1 VNELSEITLDLSH
14 VEGGLSLII
23 NERTSNTLFELADA
37 QENGEARYQLK
48 EGNFYD
54 YELSNTEYHLE
65 DPFDNIIQPH
75 RRISHIGRISPNIYV
90 GTLEIPLLKKGSSE
104 AITKIRLEIQSVKSG
119 YRDDYRDMLEL
130 ITEKCTDLLLQAN
143 SPVSQ
148 HFEID
153 YTINSQSLY
162 QKFAFIKSVIGT
174 DEFAEAI
181 HRIVTAPVTKWTE
194 TTEEKDIRN
203 TRRFSNSN
211 RKEILKGGKRTKLP
225 ESHHLRSYGIDTLPE
240 RITSIRKTDSVDT
253 PENRFIKH
261 ALENF
266 LKLCTDINNKA
277 KEFGHKKMENESE
290 LLIREL
296 EGQLHHT
303 VFKDISRPTTLK
315 LNSPVLQRKE
325 GYREVLRVWL
335 MFDLAAK
342 LIWKGGDDIYS
353 GGKKDIATLYEYWL
367 FFKLLDLFQSIF
379 EIEPKDISDLIKE
392 TPDGL
397 NLQIKQGKFTAL
409 RGVYDSGNRKLNI
422 RFNYNRSFNGKKTYP
437 ESGSWT
443 TTLRPDYTLSFWP
456 FGISELEAEKQ
467 ELIVHVHFD
476 AKYKIANL
484 SDFLSQN
491 GNSNSQDFGEI
502 KPFDLEE
509 VKWGLISETLVKNN
523 LAVWNSKKQLKLK
536 SLFWE
541 EMQEFGIFRNEL
553 FDDLVTNIQQS
564 VFNEEKV
571 ENRKGVYKNA
581 DLLKMHAYKD
591 AIRRT
596 GGAYVLY
603 PGDKSINQKGFHEII
618 PGLGAFPVKPSK
630 TDSGI
635 GELKAFILEIIEHF
649 INRASQRE
657 KIAFRT
663 FEIYENPP
671 KSDNAINEPLPEPYN
686 TNRALI
692 PDDTFVLVGYYNSR
706 EQYDWIQATGLYNFR
721 MGSGAGSLI
730 LDKETVSS
738 KYLLL
743 HTSGDTDSG
752 NLWRI
757 VSRGPKVFSKD
768 DLIRKDYPSPS
779 QENYLVIE
787 IKPVTDTE
795 FENVSWDFKK
805 LSNYSSGRASAFPFT
820 TSLTELMKNKI
831 RKTATTNIQ
840 LPINTK

>member
-1 VNELSEITLDLSH
+1 MKSISNIEIKLNSVKEGLRIWIDARKPDSLFDAEENAIENNEARIQL
-14 VEGGLSLII
+14 VEGC
-23 NERTSNTLFELADA
+23 
-37 QENGEARYQLK
+37 Y
-48 EGNFYD
+48 YD
-54 YELSNTEYHLE
+54 YQISDSGFVLGDIGE
-65 DPFDNIIQPH
+65 NIIQQH
-75 RRISHIGRISPNIYV
+75 KRTANLGTIAPNIFV
-90 GTLEIPLLKKGSSE
+90 GTLPIPLLDRHTSE
-104 AITKIRLEIQSVKSG
+104 ELCKIELEVQSVKSG
-119 YRDDYRDMLEL
+119 YRNDYRDMLEL

-153 YTINSQSLY
+153 YTKASQTLY

-203 TRRFSNSN
+203 ARRFSNAN
-211 RKEILKGGKRTKLP
+211 IKEILKGGRRTKLP
-225 ESHHLRSYGIDTLPE
+225 ETHYLRSYGIDTLPE
-240 RITSIRKTDSVDT
+240 RITTIRKTDSVDT

-266 LKLCTDINNKA
+266 LKFCTDINNKA
-277 KEFGHKKMENESE
+277 KEFGHKKMETESG
-290 LLIREL
+290 LMIREL
-296 EGQLHHT
+296 ESQLHHT
-303 VFKDISRPTTLK
+303 VFKDISRPTILK

-409 RGVYDSGNRKLNI
+409 RGIYDSGNRKLNI
-422 RFNYNRSFNGKKTYP
+422 RFSYNRSFTGKKTYP
-437 ESGSWT
+437 NSGSWT

-456 FGISELEAEKQ
+456 NGISEAESEKQ

-484 SDFLSQN
+484 TDFLEQN
-491 GNSNSQDFGEI
+491 TEN
-502 KPFDLEE
+502 DL
-509 VKWGLISETLVKNN
+509 
-523 LAVWNSKKQLKLK
+523 
-536 SLFWE
+536 
-541 EMQEFGIFRNEL
+541 
-553 FDDLVTNIQQS
+553 D
-564 VFNEEKV
+564 EEKK
-571 ENRKGVYKNA
+571 ENRKGIYKNA

-630 TDSGI
+630 TDNGI

-657 KIAFRT
+657 KIAYRT
-663 FEIYENPP
+663 FDIYKNPP
-671 KSDNAINEPLPEPYN
+671 ESNNVIKEQLPEPYN
-686 TNRALI
+686 TNRDLL
-692 PDDTFVLVGYYNSR
+692 PDDTFVLVGYFKSDTHF
-706 EQYDWIQATGLYNFR
+706 DWIKSKKLYNFR
-721 MGSGAGSLI
+721 MDNAKGALT
-730 LDKETVSS
+730 LTKETISS

-743 HTSGDTDSG
+743 HTSGNESSG
-752 NLWRI
+752 ELWEIIGKGFR
-757 VSRGPKVFSKD
+757 VTSKET
-768 DLIRKDYPSPS
+768 LKRLNYPSPS
-779 QENYLVIE
+779 QRNYLVVKIAKVE
-787 IKPVTDTE
+787 NLE
-795 FENVSWDFKK
+795 FKNVKWDFRK
-805 LSNYSSGRASAFPFT
+805 LYNYSIGRASAFPFT

-831 RKTATTNIQ
+831 R
-840 LPINTK
+840 

>member
-1 VNELSEITLDLSH
+1 MKSVSNIEINLDFVKDGLRLWIDARRPDSLFDAEENASEHNEARFQL
-14 VEGGLSLII
+14 VEGCLYDFQISDPYFVLG
-23 NERTSNTLFELADA
+23 DV
-37 QENGEARYQLK
+37 GE
-48 EGNFYD
+48 
-54 YELSNTEYHLE
+54 
-65 DPFDNIIQPH
+65 NIIQQH
-75 RRISHIGRISPNIYV
+75 KRTKNLGTIAPNIFV
-90 GTLEIPLLKKGSSE
+90 GTLSIPLLEKESSQE
-104 AITKIRLEIQSVKSG
+104 RCKVELEVQSIKSG

-153 YTINSQSLY
+153 YTKDSQTLY

-203 TRRFSNSN
+203 ARRFSNSN
-211 RKEILKGGKRTKLP
+211 IKEILKGGKRTKLP

-240 RITSIRKTDSVDT
+240 RITTIRKTDSVDT

-266 LKLCTDINNKA
+266 LKFCTDINNKA
-277 KEFGHKKMENESE
+277 KQFGHKKMKNESE
-290 LLIREL
+290 FLIREL

-379 EIEPKDISDLIKE
+379 EIEPNDTSDLIKE

-397 NLQIKQGKFTAL
+397 NLQIKQGKYTAL

-422 RFNYNRSFNGKKTYP
+422 RFNYNRSFSGRKNYP
-437 ESGSWT
+437 DSGSWT

-456 FGISELEAEKQ
+456 FGISETEAEKQ

-484 SDFLSQN
+484 TDFLEQN
-491 GNSNSQDFGEI
+491 TEN
-502 KPFDLEE
+502 DL
-509 VKWGLISETLVKNN
+509 
-523 LAVWNSKKQLKLK
+523 
-536 SLFWE
+536 
-541 EMQEFGIFRNEL
+541 
-553 FDDLVTNIQQS
+553 D
-564 VFNEEKV
+564 EEKA
-571 ENRKGVYKNA
+571 ENRKGIYKNA

-663 FEIYENPP
+663 FDIYKNPP
-671 KSDNAINEPLPEPYN
+671 ESDNTVKEPLPEPYN
-686 TNRALI
+686 TNRDLI
-692 PDDTFVLVGYYNSR
+692 PDDTFVLVGYYNSV
-706 EQYDWIQATGLYNFR
+706 EQYDWIQRTGLYNFR
-721 MGSGAGSLI
+721 MGSGSGSLV

-752 NLWRI
+752 NLWKI

-768 DLIRKDYPSPS
+768 DLIRKGYPAPS
-779 QENYLVIE
+779 QDNYLVIQIE
-787 IKPVTDTE
+787 PVTDTE
-795 FENVSWDFKK
+795 FENVSWDFRK
-805 LSNYSSGRASAFPFT
+805 LSNYSTGRASAFPFT
-820 TSLTELMKNKI
+820 SSLTELMKNKI
-831 RKTATTNIQ
+831 R
-840 LPINTK
+840 

>member
-1 VNELSEITLDLSH
+1 MKSVSNIEINLDS
-14 VEGGLSLII
+14 VREGLRLWIDARRSDSLY
-23 NERTSNTLFELADA
+23 DA
-37 QENGEARYQLK
+37 ETDAEQHNEARYQLV
-48 EGNFYD
+48 EGCLYD
-54 YELSNTEYHLE
+54 FQINDAQYILGDVGE
-65 DPFDNIIQPH
+65 NIVQQHKRTPNLGTIA
-75 RRISHIGRISPNIYV
+75 PNIFV
-90 GTLEIPLLKKGSSE
+90 GTLSIPLLRKESQE
-104 AITKIRLEIQSVKSG
+104 ECTKIDLEVQSIKSG

-153 YTINSQSLY
+153 YTRDSQTLY

-174 DEFAEAI
+174 VEFSEAI

-203 TRRFSNSN
+203 ARRFSNAN
-211 RKEILKGGKRTKLP
+211 IKEILKGGKRTKIP
-225 ESHHLRSYGIDTLPE
+225 ETHYLKSYGIDTLPE
-240 RITSIRKTDSVDT
+240 RITTIRKADSVDT
-253 PENRFIKH
+253 PENRFVKH

-266 LKLCTDINNKA
+266 LKFCTDINTKA
-277 KEFGHKKMENESE
+277 KEFGHKKMQTESD
-290 LLIREL
+290 LMIREL
-296 EGQLHHT
+296 ESQLHHT

-342 LIWKGGDDIYS
+342 LIWNGGDDIYR

-379 EIEPKDISDLIKE
+379 EIDPKDISDLIKE

-409 RGVYDSGNRKLNI
+409 NGVYDSGSRKLNI
-422 RFNYNRSFNGKKTYP
+422 RFNYNRQFSGKKTYP
-437 ESGSWT
+437 DSGSWT

-456 FGISELEAEKQ
+456 HGISESQAEKQ

-484 SDFLSQN
+484 IDFLEKDTEN
-491 GNSNSQDFGEI
+491 
-502 KPFDLEE
+502 DL
-509 VKWGLISETLVKNN
+509 
-523 LAVWNSKKQLKLK
+523 
-536 SLFWE
+536 
-541 EMQEFGIFRNEL
+541 
-553 FDDLVTNIQQS
+553 D
-564 VFNEEKV
+564 EEKV
-571 ENRKGVYKNA
+571 ENRKGIYKNA

-603 PGDKSINQKGFHEII
+603 PGDKSIKQKGFHEII

-635 GELKAFILEIIEHF
+635 GELKAFVLEIIEHF

-657 KIAFRT
+657 KIAYKT
-663 FEIYENPP
+663 FDIYKNPP
-671 KSDNAINEPLPEPYN
+671 ESGNVVKELLPEPFN
-686 TNRALI
+686 NNRDLI
-692 PDDTFVLVGYYNSR
+692 PDDTFVLVGYYDSP
-706 EQYDWIQATGLYNFR
+706 EQYDWIQRTGLYNFR
-721 MGSGAGSLI
+721 MGSGAGSLT

-743 HTSGDTDSG
+743 HTSGDKDSG
-752 NLWRI
+752 DLWKI
-757 VSRGPKVFSKD
+757 VSRGPKVYSKE
-768 DLIRKDYPSPS
+768 DLIKKGYPSPS
-779 QENYLVIE
+779 QDNYLIIQIELVTDSEFQNVKWNFRALENY
-787 IKPVTDTE
+787 
-795 FENVSWDFKK
+795 SR
-805 LSNYSSGRASAFPFT
+805 GRQSAYPFT
-820 TSLTELMKNKI
+820 TNLTELMKTKI
-831 RKTATTNIQ
+831 
-840 LPINTK
+840 

>member
-1 VNELSEITLDLSH
+1 MRSVTNIEINLDSVQEGLRLWIDARRPDSLFDAEENAIEHNEARFQL
-14 VEGGLSLII
+14 VEGCLYDFQISASDFVLG
-23 NERTSNTLFELADA
+23 NV
-37 QENGEARYQLK
+37 GE
-48 EGNFYD
+48 
-54 YELSNTEYHLE
+54 
-65 DPFDNIIQPH
+65 NIIQQH
-75 RRISHIGRISPNIYV
+75 KRTKNLGTIAPNIFV
-90 GTLEIPLLKKGSSE
+90 GTLSIPILDKDTSE
-104 AITKIRLEIQSVKSG
+104 EFCKVELEVQSIKSG

-153 YTINSQSLY
+153 YTRDSQTLY

-203 TRRFSNSN
+203 ARRFSNTN
-211 RKEILKGGKRTKLP
+211 IKELLKGSKRTKLP
-225 ESHHLRSYGIDTLPE
+225 ETHYLRSYGIDTLPE
-240 RITSIRKTDSVDT
+240 RITTIRKTDSVDT

-266 LKLCTDINNKA
+266 LKFCIDINNKA
-277 KEFGHKKMENESE
+277 KEVGHTKMENESE

-296 EGQLHHT
+296 ESQLHHT
-303 VFKDISRPTTLK
+303 VFKNISRPTILK

-325 GYREVLRVWL
+325 GYREVLRVWF

-379 EIEPKDISDLIKE
+379 EIEPKDISDLITE
-392 TPDGL
+392 TSDGL

-422 RFNYNRSFNGKKTYP
+422 CFNYNRTFSGNRSYP
-437 ESGSWT
+437 DPGSWT

-456 FGISELEAEKQ
+456 YGISEIEAENQ

-484 SDFLSQN
+484 TDFLERN
-491 GNSNSQDFGEI
+491 NEGNID
-502 KPFDLEE
+502 
-509 VKWGLISETLVKNN
+509 
-523 LAVWNSKKQLKLK
+523 A
-536 SLFWE
+536 
-541 EMQEFGIFRNEL
+541 
-553 FDDLVTNIQQS
+553 
-564 VFNEEKV
+564 EKA
-571 ENRKGVYKNA
+571 ENREGIYKNA

-603 PGDKSINQKGFHEII
+603 PGDKHINRKGFHEII

-630 TDSGI
+630 TDNGI

-657 KIAFRT
+657 KIAYRT
-663 FEIYENPP
+663 FDIYRNPP
-671 KSDNAINEPLPEPYN
+671 KSNYIVKKQLPEPFN
-686 TNRALI
+686 NNRDLLPDETN
-692 PDDTFVLVGYYNSR
+692 VLVGVYKSNEHYK
-706 EQYDWIQATGLYNFR
+706 WIVRNKLYNFR
-721 MGSGAGSLI
+721 MDGTRGALV
-730 LDKETVSS
+730 LTKEALTA
-738 KYLLL
+738 KFLLL
-743 HTSGDTDSG
+743 HNSNSDITGE
-752 NLWRI
+752 LWKIKREGFR
-757 VSRGPKVFSKD
+757 VTGKKT
-768 DLIRKDYPSPS
+768 LIRLGYPNPGR
-779 QENYLVIE
+779 ENYLIVRIE
-787 IKPVTDTE
+787 KVKDQE
-795 FENVSWDFKK
+795 FNGKKWEISK
-805 LSNYSSGRASAFPFT
+805 LSQNKKGRDKSFPFT
-820 TSLTELMKNKI
+820 TNLSELMLNLV
-831 RKTATTNIQ
+831 T
-840 LPINTK
+840 

>member
-1 VNELSEITLDLSH
+1 MKSVSNIEINLDSVKDGLRLWVDARRPDSLFDAEENASEHNEARFQL
-14 VEGGLSLII
+14 VEGCLYDFQISDPDFVLG
-23 NERTSNTLFELADA
+23 DV
-37 QENGEARYQLK
+37 GE
-48 EGNFYD
+48 
-54 YELSNTEYHLE
+54 
-65 DPFDNIIQPH
+65 NIIQQH
-75 RRISHIGRISPNIYV
+75 KRTKNLGTIAPNIFV
-90 GTLEIPLLKKGSSE
+90 GTLSIPLLEKESNQERCKVE
-104 AITKIRLEIQSVKSG
+104 LEVQSIKSG

-153 YTINSQSLY
+153 YTKDSQTLY

-203 TRRFSNSN
+203 ARRFSNTN
-211 RKEILKGGKRTKLP
+211 IKEILKGSKRTKLP
-225 ESHHLRSYGIDTLPE
+225 ESHYLRSYGIGTLPE
-240 RITSIRKTDSVDT
+240 RITTIRKTDSVDT

-266 LKLCTDINNKA
+266 LKFCTDINNKA
-277 KEFGHKKMENESE
+277 KEFRHKKMENESE

-303 VFKDISRPTTLK
+303 LFKDISRPTTLK

-379 EIEPKDISDLIKE
+379 DIEPKDISDLIKE

-409 RGVYDSGNRKLNI
+409 RGVYDSGSRKLNI
-422 RFNYNRSFNGKKTYP
+422 RFNYNRSFSGKNTYP
-437 ESGSWT
+437 DSGSWT

-456 FGISELEAEKQ
+456 FGISETEAEKQ

-484 SDFLSQN
+484 TDFLERN
-491 GNSNSQDFGEI
+491 TDN
-502 KPFDLEE
+502 DL
-509 VKWGLISETLVKNN
+509 
-523 LAVWNSKKQLKLK
+523 
-536 SLFWE
+536 
-541 EMQEFGIFRNEL
+541 
-553 FDDLVTNIQQS
+553 D
-564 VFNEEKV
+564 EEKA
-571 ENRKGVYKNA
+571 ENRKGIYKNA

-657 KIAFRT
+657 KIAYRT
-663 FEIYENPP
+663 FDIYKNPP
-671 KSDNAINEPLPEPYN
+671 ESENVVKEPLPEPYN
-686 TNRALI
+686 TNRDLI
-692 PDDTFVLVGYYNSR
+692 PDDTFILVGYYNSP
-706 EQYDWIQATGLYNFR
+706 EQYNWIQQKGLYNFR
-721 MGSGAGSLI
+721 MGSGTGSLI

-743 HTSGDTDSG
+743 HTIGDTDSG
-752 NLWRI
+752 DLWRI
-757 VSRGPKVFSKD
+757 VSKGPKVYSKA
-768 DLIRKDYPSPS
+768 DLIRKGYPSPS
-779 QENYLVIE
+779 QDNYLVIQIE
-787 IKPVTDTE
+787 PVTDSE
-795 FENVSWDFKK
+795 FENVSWNFRE
-805 LSNYSSGRASAFPFT
+805 LSNYSTGRASAFPFT
-820 TSLTELMKNKI
+820 TSLSELMKTKI
-831 RKTATTNIQ
+831 R
-840 LPINTK
+840 

>member
-1 VNELSEITLDLSH
+1 MARTLSEISIDLSH
-14 VEGGLSLII
+14 VENNLSLII
-23 NERTSNTLFELADA
+23 NERSPNTLFIAEDA
-37 QENGEARYQLK
+37 IENGEAMYQLK
-48 EGNFYD
+48 EGCFYD
-54 YELSNTEYHLE
+54 YELSIPDYSLS
-65 DPFDNIIQPH
+65 DPYDNIIQSH
-75 RRISHIGRISPNIYV
+75 KRIQYIGRIAPNIYV
-90 GTLEIPLLKKGSSE
+90 GTLEIPLCKKGE
-104 AITKIRLEIQSVKSG
+104 TNPIDVVRLEVQSVKSD

-143 SPVSQ
+143 SPVYQ

-153 YTINSQSLY
+153 YTKNPQTLY

-181 HRIVTAPVTKWTE
+181 HRIVTAPVTRWTE

-203 TRRFSNSN
+203 ARRFSNTN
-211 RKEILKGGKRTKLP
+211 IKEILKGSKRTKLP
-225 ESHHLRSYGIDTLPE
+225 DTHYLKNDGIDTLPE
-240 RITSIRKTDSVDT
+240 RITTIRKTDSVDT

-266 LKLCTDINNKA
+266 LKFCTDINIKA
-277 KEFGHKKMENESE
+277 KDYGHKKMENESE

-296 EGQLHHT
+296 ESQLHHA

-367 FFKLLDLFQSIF
+367 FFKLLDLFQHTF
-379 EIEPKDISDLIKE
+379 EIEPKNISELIKE

-409 RGVYDSGNRKLNI
+409 NGIYDSGSRKLNI
-422 RFNYNRSFNGKKTYP
+422 RFNYNRSFSGKKNYP
-437 ESGSWT
+437 DSGSWT

-456 FGISELEAEKQ
+456 HGISETQAEKQ

-484 SDFLSQN
+484 TDFMEQN
-491 GNSNSQDFGEI
+491 IEI
-502 KPFDLEE
+502 DL
-509 VKWGLISETLVKNN
+509 
-523 LAVWNSKKQLKLK
+523 
-536 SLFWE
+536 
-541 EMQEFGIFRNEL
+541 
-553 FDDLVTNIQQS
+553 
-564 VFNEEKV
+564 NEEKT
-571 ENRKGVYKNA
+571 ENRKGIYKNA

-618 PGLGAFPVKPSK
+618 PGLGAFTVKPSK

-657 KIAFRT
+657 KIAYRT
-663 FEIYENPP
+663 FDIYKNPP
-671 KSDNAINEPLPEPYN
+671 ESDNVVKEPLPEPYN
-686 TNRALI
+686 TNRDLI
-692 PDDTFVLVGYYNSR
+692 PDDTFVLVGYYNSQ
-706 EQYDWIQATGLYNFR
+706 EQYDWIQRTGLYNFR
-721 MGSGAGSLI
+721 MGSGAGSLV

-743 HTSGDTDSG
+743 HTSGDTNSG
-752 NLWRI
+752 DLWKI
-757 VSRGPKVFSKD
+757 VSRGPKV
-768 DLIRKDYPSPS
+768 
-779 QENYLVIE
+779 
-787 IKPVTDTE
+787 
-795 FENVSWDFKK
+795 
-805 LSNYSSGRASAFPFT
+805 
-820 TSLTELMKNKI
+820 
-831 RKTATTNIQ
+831 
-840 LPINTK
+840 

>member
-1 VNELSEITLDLSH
+1 MKSESNIEINLDSIQ
-14 VEGGLSLII
+14 EGLRLWIDSRRPDSL
-23 NERTSNTLFELADA
+23 FDA
-37 QENGEARYQLK
+37 QENASEHNEARFQLV
-48 EGNFYD
+48 EGCYYD
-54 YELSNTEYHLE
+54 FQIS
-65 DPFDNIIQPH
+65 DPEFILGDVGENIIQQH
-75 RRISHIGRISPNIYV
+75 KRTTNLGTIAPNIFV
-90 GTLEIPLLKKGSSE
+90 GTLSIPLLEKGSYQE
-104 AITKIRLEIQSVKSG
+104 RCKVELEVQSIKTG

-153 YTINSQSLY
+153 YTRDSQTLY
-162 QKFAFIKSVIGT
+162 QKFAFIKSIIGT
-174 DEFAEAI
+174 DEFTEAI
-181 HRIVTAPVTKWTE
+181 HRIVTAPVTKWAE

-203 TRRFSNSN
+203 ARRFSNTN
-211 RKEILKGGKRTKLP
+211 IKEILKVGKRNKLP
-225 ESHHLRSYGIDTLPE
+225 ETHYLRSYGIDTLPE
-240 RITSIRKTDSVDT
+240 RITTIRKTDSVNT

-266 LKLCTDINNKA
+266 LKFCTDINTKA
-277 KEFGHKKMENESE
+277 KEFGHKKMVNESE

-296 EGQLHHT
+296 ESHLHNS

-379 EIEPKDISDLIKE
+379 EIEPKGISDLIKE

-397 NLQIKQGKFTAL
+397 NLQIKQGKYTAL

-422 RFNYNRSFNGKKTYP
+422 RFNYNRSFSGKKNYP

-456 FGISELEAEKQ
+456 FGISETEAEKQ

-476 AKYKIANL
+476 AKYKIGNL
-484 SDFLSQN
+484 THFLEQN
-491 GNSNSQDFGEI
+491 TE
-502 KPFDLEE
+502 
-509 VKWGLISETLVKNN
+509 NN
-523 LAVWNSKKQLKLK
+523 L
-536 SLFWE
+536 
-541 EMQEFGIFRNEL
+541 
-553 FDDLVTNIQQS
+553 D
-564 VFNEEKV
+564 EEKA
-571 ENRKGVYKNA
+571 ENRKGIYKNA

-603 PGDKSINQKGFHEII
+603 PGDKTINQKGFHEII

-630 TDSGI
+630 TNSGI

-663 FEIYENPP
+663 FDIYRNPP
-671 KSDNAINEPLPEPYN
+671 ESDNVVKEPLPEPYN
-686 TNRALI
+686 TNRDLI
-692 PDDTFVLVGYYNSR
+692 PDDTFVLVGYYNSK
-706 EQYDWIQATGLYNFR
+706 EQYDWIKRSGLYNFR
-721 MGSGAGSLI
+721 MGSGTGSLI

-752 NLWRI
+752 DLWKI
-757 VSRGPKVFSKD
+757 VSRGPKVYSKD
-768 DLIRKDYPSPS
+768 DLIRKGYPTPS
-779 QENYLVIE
+779 QDNYLVIQIE
-787 IKPVTDTE
+787 PVTDSE
-795 FENVSWDFKK
+795 FENVSWNFRN
-805 LSNYSSGRASAFPFT
+805 LSNYSTGRASAFPFT

-831 RKTATTNIQ
+831 R
-840 LPINTK
+840 

>member
-1 VNELSEITLDLSH
+1 MKSVSNIEINLDSIQLGLRLWIDARRPDSLFDAKENANEHNEARFQL
-14 VEGGLSLII
+14 VEGCIYDFQI
-23 NERTSNTLFELADA
+23 SNPDFVLGDV
-37 QENGEARYQLK
+37 GE
-48 EGNFYD
+48 
-54 YELSNTEYHLE
+54 
-65 DPFDNIIQPH
+65 NIIQQH
-75 RRISHIGRISPNIYV
+75 KRTKNLGTIAPNIFV
-90 GTLEIPLLKKGSSE
+90 GTLSIPILDKDTSE
-104 AITKIRLEIQSVKSG
+104 EFCKVELEVQSIKSG

-143 SPVSQ
+143 SPISQ

-153 YTINSQSLY
+153 YTKDGETLY
-162 QKFAFIKSVIGT
+162 QKFAFIKSVVGT
-174 DEFAEAI
+174 YEFAEAI

-203 TRRFSNSN
+203 ARRFSNTN
-211 RKEILKGGKRTKLP
+211 IKELLKGSKRTKLP
-225 ESHHLRSYGIDTLPE
+225 ETHYLRSYGIDNLTE
-240 RITSIRKTDSVDT
+240 RITTIRKTDSLDT

-266 LKLCTDINNKA
+266 LKFCIDINNKA
-277 KEFGHKKMENESE
+277 KKFGHKKMENEST

-296 EGQLHHT
+296 ESQLHHAF
-303 VFKDISRPTTLK
+303 FKEISRPTTLK

-342 LIWKGGDDIYS
+342 LIWKGGEDIYS

-379 EIEPKDISDLIKE
+379 KIEPKDISDLITE
-392 TPDGL
+392 TSDGL
-397 NLQIKQGKFTAL
+397 NLQIRQGKFTAL
-409 RGVYDSGNRKLNI
+409 QGVYNSGSRKLNI
-422 RFNYNRSFNGKKTYP
+422 CFNYNRTFCGKKSYP
-437 ESGSWT
+437 DSGSWT

-456 FGISELEAEKQ
+456 FGISESEAEQQ

-476 AKYKIANL
+476 AKYKIANMT
-484 SDFLSQN
+484 DFLEHN
-491 GNSNSQDFGEI
+491 TEN
-502 KPFDLEE
+502 DLD
-509 VKWGLISETLVKNN
+509 K
-523 LAVWNSKKQLKLK
+523 
-536 SLFWE
+536 
-541 EMQEFGIFRNEL
+541 
-553 FDDLVTNIQQS
+553 
-564 VFNEEKV
+564 EKA
-571 ENRKGVYKNA
+571 ENRKGIYKNA

-635 GELKAFILEIIEHF
+635 GELKSFILKIIEHF

-663 FEIYENPP
+663 FDIYKNPP
-671 KSDNAINEPLPEPYN
+671 ETDDVVKEPLPENFN
-686 TNRALI
+686 TNRDLI
-692 PDDTFVLVGYYNSR
+692 PDETFVLIGYYNSR
-706 EQYDWIQATGLYNFR
+706 EQYDWILRTGLYNFR
-721 MGSGAGSLI
+721 MGSGTGSLV

-743 HTSGDTDSG
+743 HTSGDTDSY
-752 NLWRI
+752 NLWKI

-768 DLIRKDYPSPS
+768 DLIKKGYPTPS
-779 QENYLVIE
+779 QDNYLVIQ
-787 IKPVTDTE
+787 IAPVTDSE
-795 FENVSWDFKK
+795 FENVSWDFRE

-820 TSLTELMKNKI
+820 TSLSELMKNKV
-831 RKTATTNIQ
+831 R
-840 LPINTK
+840 

>member
-1 VNELSEITLDLSH
+1 MKSVSNIEINLDS
-14 VEGGLSLII
+14 VREGLRLWIDARRSDSLY
-23 NERTSNTLFELADA
+23 DA
-37 QENGEARYQLK
+37 ETDAEQHNEARYQLL
-48 EGNFYD
+48 EGFLYD
-54 YELSNTEYHLE
+54 FQINDAQYILGDVGE
-65 DPFDNIIQPH
+65 NIVQQHKRTPNLGTIA
-75 RRISHIGRISPNIYV
+75 PNIFV
-90 GTLEIPLLKKGSSE
+90 GTLSIPLLRKESQE
-104 AITKIRLEIQSVKSG
+104 ECTKIDLEVQSIKSG

-153 YTINSQSLY
+153 YTRDSQTLY

-174 DEFAEAI
+174 VEFSEAI

-203 TRRFSNSN
+203 ARRFSNAN
-211 RKEILKGGKRTKLP
+211 IKEILKGGKRTKIP
-225 ESHHLRSYGIDTLPE
+225 ETHYLKSYGIDTLPE
-240 RITSIRKTDSVDT
+240 RITTIRKADSVDT
-253 PENRFIKH
+253 PENRFVKH

-266 LKLCTDINNKA
+266 LKFCTDINTKA
-277 KEFGHKKMENESE
+277 KEFGHKKMQTESD
-290 LLIREL
+290 LMIREL
-296 EGQLHHT
+296 ESQLHHT

-342 LIWKGGDDIYS
+342 LIWNGGDDIYR

-379 EIEPKDISDLIKE
+379 EIDPKDISDLIKE

-409 RGVYDSGNRKLNI
+409 NGVYDSGSRKLNI
-422 RFNYNRSFNGKKTYP
+422 RFNYNRQFSGKKTYP
-437 ESGSWT
+437 DSGSWT

-456 FGISELEAEKQ
+456 HGISESQAEKQ

-484 SDFLSQN
+484 IDFLEKDTEN
-491 GNSNSQDFGEI
+491 
-502 KPFDLEE
+502 DL
-509 VKWGLISETLVKNN
+509 
-523 LAVWNSKKQLKLK
+523 
-536 SLFWE
+536 
-541 EMQEFGIFRNEL
+541 
-553 FDDLVTNIQQS
+553 D
-564 VFNEEKV
+564 EEKV
-571 ENRKGVYKNA
+571 ENRKGIYKNA

-603 PGDKSINQKGFHEII
+603 PGDKSIKQKGFHEII

-635 GELKAFILEIIEHF
+635 GELKAFVLEIIEHF

-657 KIAFRT
+657 KIAYKT
-663 FEIYENPP
+663 FDIYKNPP
-671 KSDNAINEPLPEPYN
+671 ESGNVVKELLPEPFN
-686 TNRALI
+686 NNRDLI
-692 PDDTFVLVGYYNSR
+692 PDDTFVLVGYYDSP
-706 EQYDWIQATGLYNFR
+706 EQYDWIQRTGLYNFR
-721 MGSGAGSLI
+721 MGSGAGSLT

-743 HTSGDTDSG
+743 HTSGDKDSG
-752 NLWRI
+752 DLWKI
-757 VSRGPKVFSKD
+757 VSRGPKVYSKE
-768 DLIRKDYPSPS
+768 DLIKKGYPSPS
-779 QENYLVIE
+779 QDNYLIIQIE
-787 IKPVTDTE
+787 LVTDSE
-795 FENVSWDFKK
+795 FENVKWNFRA
-805 LSNYSSGRASAFPFT
+805 LENYSRGRQSAYPFT
-820 TSLTELMKNKI
+820 TNLTELMKTKI
-831 RKTATTNIQ
+831 
-840 LPINTK
+840 

>member
-1 VNELSEITLDLSH
+1 MKKVANIEINLDS
-14 VEGGLSLII
+14 VQDGLRLWIDA
-23 NERTSNTLFELADA
+23 RRPDTLFDA
-37 QENGEARYQLK
+37 EENASDHNEARYQLV
-48 EGNFYD
+48 EGCLYD
-54 YELSNTEYHLE
+54 FQIS
-65 DPFDNIIQPH
+65 DPQYVLGDVGENIVQPH
-75 RRISHIGRISPNIYV
+75 KRTPNLGTIAPNIFV
-90 GTLEIPLLKKGSSE
+90 GTLSIPLLEKE
-104 AITKIRLEIQSVKSG
+104 TLQECTKIDLEVQSVKSG

-130 ITEKCTDLLLQAN
+130 ITEKCTDLLLRAN

-153 YTINSQSLY
+153 YTRDGQSLY

-174 DEFAEAI
+174 EEFSEAV

-203 TRRFSNSN
+203 ARRFSNAN
-211 RKEILKGGKRTKLP
+211 IKEILKGSKRTRLP
-225 ESHHLRSYGIDTLPE
+225 DSHYLKSYGIETLPE
-240 RITSIRKTDSVDT
+240 RISTIRKSDSVDT

-261 ALENF
+261 ALEKF
-266 LKLCTDINNKA
+266 LKFCTDMNNKA
-277 KEFGHKKMENESE
+277 REYGHKKMENESE
-290 LLIREL
+290 IMIREL
-296 EGQLHHT
+296 ESQLHHT

-379 EIEPKDISDLIKE
+379 EIEPKDISDLIE
-392 TPDGL
+392 ATPDGL

-409 RGVYDSGNRKLNI
+409 CGVYDSGSRKLNV
-422 RFNYNRSFNGKKTYP
+422 RFNYNRSFSGKQTYP

-456 FGISELEAEKQ
+456 HGISETEAEKQ

-484 SDFLSQN
+484 ADFLEQN
-491 GNSNSQDFGEI
+491 NEN
-502 KPFDLEE
+502 DL
-509 VKWGLISETLVKNN
+509 
-523 LAVWNSKKQLKLK
+523 
-536 SLFWE
+536 
-541 EMQEFGIFRNEL
+541 
-553 FDDLVTNIQQS
+553 D
-564 VFNEEKV
+564 EEKA
-571 ENRKGVYKNA
+571 ENRKGIYKNA

-603 PGDKSINQKGFHEII
+603 PGDKAINQKGFHEII
-618 PGLGAFPVKPSK
+618 PGLGAFPVKPSR

-657 KIAFRT
+657 KIAYRT
-663 FEIYENPP
+663 FDVYKNPP
-671 KSDNAINEPLPEPYN
+671 KSDNVVKEPLPEPYDN
-686 TNRALI
+686 NRDLI
-692 PDDTFVLVGYYNSR
+692 PDDTFVLVGFYKSEAHLN
-706 EQYDWIQATGLYNFR
+706 WIKEKKLYNFR
-721 MGSGAGSLI
+721 MDNARGALVLTKESL
-730 LDKETVSS
+730 SS

-743 HTSGDTDSG
+743 HTSEDKSSG
-752 NLWRI
+752 ELWKIIGEGFRVI
-757 VSRGPKVFSKD
+757 SQEALKK
-768 DLIRKDYPSPS
+768 LNYPSPS
-779 QENYLVIE
+779 QRNYMIVKIE
-787 IKPVTDTE
+787 KVTDPE
-795 FENVSWDFKK
+795 
-805 LSNYSSGRASAFPFT
+805 
-820 TSLTELMKNKI
+820 
-831 RKTATTNIQ
+831 
-840 LPINTK
+840 

>member
-1 VNELSEITLDLSH
+1 MKSVSNIEINLDSVKEGLRLWIDARRPDSLFDAEENASEH
-14 VEGGLSLII
+14 
-23 NERTSNTLFELADA
+23 N
-37 QENGEARYQLK
+37 EARFQLL
-48 EGNFYD
+48 EGCFYD
-54 YELSNTEYHLE
+54 FQIS
-65 DPFDNIIQPH
+65 DPDFVLGDAGENIIQQH
-75 RRISHIGRISPNIYV
+75 KRTKNLGSIAPNIFV
-90 GTLEIPLLKKGSSE
+90 GTLSIPLLEKESSQE
-104 AITKIRLEIQSVKSG
+104 RCKVKLEVQSIKSS

-153 YTINSQSLY
+153 YTNDSQTLY
-162 QKFAFIKSVIGT
+162 QKFSFIKSVIGT

-181 HRIVTAPVTKWTE
+181 HRIVTTPVTKWTE
-194 TTEEKDIRN
+194 TTEEKDIRKA
-203 TRRFSNSN
+203 RRFSNAN
-211 RKEILKGGKRTKLP
+211 FKEILKGGRRTKLP
-225 ESHHLRSYGIDTLPE
+225 ETHYLRSYGIDTLPE
-240 RITSIRKTDSVDT
+240 RITTIRKTDSVDT

-261 ALENF
+261 AIENF
-266 LKLCTDINNKA
+266 LKFCTDIINKA

-296 EGQLHHT
+296 EGQLHHAL
-303 VFKDISRPTTLK
+303 FKDISRPTTLK

-409 RGVYDSGNRKLNI
+409 MGVYDSGNRKLNI
-422 RFNYNRSFNGKKTYP
+422 RFNYNRSFSGKKNYP
-437 ESGSWT
+437 DSGSWT

-456 FGISELEAEKQ
+456 FGISETEAEKQ

-484 SDFLSQN
+484 ADFLEQN
-491 GNSNSQDFGEI
+491 TEN
-502 KPFDLEE
+502 DL
-509 VKWGLISETLVKNN
+509 
-523 LAVWNSKKQLKLK
+523 
-536 SLFWE
+536 
-541 EMQEFGIFRNEL
+541 
-553 FDDLVTNIQQS
+553 D
-564 VFNEEKV
+564 EEKA
-571 ENRKGVYKNA
+571 ENRKGIYKNA

-603 PGDKSINQKGFHEII
+603 PGDKSINHKGFHEII

-663 FEIYENPP
+663 FDIYKIPP
-671 KSDNAINEPLPEPYN
+671 ESDNAVKEPLPEPYN
-686 TNRALI
+686 TNRDLI
-692 PDDTFVLVGYYNSR
+692 PDDTFVLVGYYNSV
-706 EQYDWIQATGLYNFR
+706 EQYDWIQRTGLYNFR
-721 MGSGAGSLI
+721 MGSGSGSLV

-752 NLWRI
+752 NLWKI

-768 DLIRKDYPSPS
+768 DLIRKGYPTPS
-779 QENYLVIE
+779 QDNYLVIQIE
-787 IKPVTDTE
+787 PVTDTE
-795 FENVSWDFKK
+795 FENVSWDFRK
-805 LSNYSSGRASAFPFT
+805 LSNYSTGRASAFPFT
-820 TSLTELMKNKI
+820 SSLTELMKNKI
-831 RKTATTNIQ
+831 R
-840 LPINTK
+840 